1 MSRSSV
7 QVRVLAFFGAL
18 NAPPPKHNS
27 TVVSTSVM
35 PDLLNWLQNCEL
47 CPNFCRINRLEGEK
61 GRCRVGSELVVSSA
75 NLHYGEEPVLV
86 GRGGSGTIFF
96 TCCNLKCVF
105 CQNYDISQLD
115 YGRPVDRSELVR
127 IMLSLQQRR
136 AENINLVTPTHQAA
150 QIFEAVKQARRQ
162 GLGLPIVYNC
172 GGYENPE
179 FLKELE
185 GLVQIYMPD
194 FKYGNDQ
201 AGLEYSRVSEYF
213 TWCCQALLEMH
224 RQVGDLQTDS
234 RGVATRGLLV
244 RHLVL
249 PNRIADSQKVIDF
262 LASSVSRDTYLNIM
276 DQYHPAFHAS
286 EHQLLRRRVYRQ
298 EVEEVVRYARDAGM
312 IRVLG

>member
-1 MSRSSV
+1 
-7 QVRVLAFFGAL
+7 
-18 NAPPPKHNS
+18 
-27 TVVSTSVM
+27 M
-35 PDLLNWLQNCEL
+35 PDLLNWLESCEL

-61 GRCRVGSELVVSSA
+61 GRCRLGSELVVSSA

-115 YGRPVDRSELVR
+115 YGSRIDPNELVR
-127 IMLSLQQRR
+127 IMLTLQERG

-150 QIFEAVKQARRQ
+150 QIFAAVKVARRE
-162 GLGLPIVYNC
+162 GLQLPIVYNC

-179 FLKELE
+179 FLRELD

-194 FKYGNDQ
+194 FKYGNDP
-201 AGLEYSRVSEYF
+201 AGEKYSGVSEYYS
-213 TWCCQALLEMH
+213 WCCQTLLEMH
-224 RQVGDLQTDS
+224 RQVGNLQTDS

-262 LASSVSRDTYLNIM
+262 LASSISRDTYLNIM

-286 EHQLLRRRVYRQ
+286 EHEGLRRRVFRQ
-298 EVEEVVRYARDAGM
+298 EVEEVLQYARRAGM
-312 IRVLG
+312 TRLLS

>member
-1 MSRSSV
+1 
-7 QVRVLAFFGAL
+7 
-18 NAPPPKHNS
+18 
-27 TVVSTSVM
+27 M
-35 PDLLNWLQNCEL
+35 PDLRNWLESCEL
-47 CPNFCRINRLEGEK
+47 CPNFCRVNRLEGEK
-61 GRCRVGSELVVSSA
+61 GRCRLGSELVVSSA

-115 YGRPVDRSELVR
+115 YGSPVDQNELVR
-127 IMLSLQQRR
+127 NMITLQDRG

-150 QIFEAVKQARRQ
+150 QIFEAVKEARRE
-162 GLGLPIVYNC
+162 GLKLPIVYNC
-172 GGYENPE
+172 GGYENPD
-179 FLKELE
+179 FLRELD

-194 FKYGNDQ
+194 FKYGNDE
-201 AGLEYSRVSEYF
+201 AGLKYSGVSEYS
-213 TWCCQALLEMH
+213 TWCRKALVEMH
-224 RQVGDLQTDS
+224 RQVGDLQTDQ

-262 LASSVSRDTYLNIM
+262 LASSISSDTYLNIM

-286 EHQLLRRRVYRQ
+286 EYNGLRRRVFRQ
-298 EVEEVVRYARDAGM
+298 EVEEVLQYARSKGM
-312 IRVLG
+312 SRLLT

>member
-1 MSRSSV
+1 
-7 QVRVLAFFGAL
+7 
-18 NAPPPKHNS
+18 
-27 TVVSTSVM
+27 M
-35 PDLLNWLQNCEL
+35 PDLLEYLQSCEL
-47 CPNFCRINRLEGEK
+47 CPNFCRVNRLQGDK

-115 YGRPVDRSELVR
+115 YGRPVGRDELVR
-127 IMLSLQQRR
+127 IMLTLQERG

-150 QIFEAVKQARRQ
+150 QIFEAVKRSRAQ
-162 GLGLPIVYNC
+162 GLQLPIVYNC

-179 FLKELE
+179 FLRELD

-194 FKYGNDQ
+194 FKYGNDE
-201 AGLEYSRVSEYF
+201 AGSKYSGVSEYF
-213 TWCCQALLEMH
+213 TWCCRAILEMH
-224 RQVGDLQTDS
+224 RQVGDLQTDH

-249 PNRIADSQKVIDF
+249 PNSVADSQQVIDF
-262 LASSVSRDTYLNIM
+262 LATSVSRGTFLNIM
-276 DQYHPAFHAS
+276 DQYHPAFHAT
-286 EHQLLRRRVYRQ
+286 EHKLLRRRIYRQ

-312 IRVLG
+312 SRLLE